1 MATSISMCSNAL
13 LLIGHGTISSFT
25 EGSSGSKVASNLYG
39 TTYENLLT
47 LSRWRF
53 AIAKRDLGRLTA
65 TPLNEWTY
73 AFQLPSDYLVAIKV
87 YPQSDYEIY
96 EDKLYSNLTEVAL
109 DFVFK
114 PDESRL
120 PPWFVKM
127 MEFALAAQFA
137 IPITDNS
144 AKAEAYRS
152 QYEEQYKKA
161 RFIDAQARPNDT
173 IVHSPFTEVRA

>member
-25 EGSSGSKVASNLYG
+25 EGSAGSRVASNLYD

-53 AIAKRDLGRLTA
+53 ATAKRDLGRLVD

-73 AFQLPSDYLVAIKV
+73 AYQLPADYLVAIKV

-114 PDESRL
+114 PDESML
-120 PPWFVKM
+120 PPWFVKT
-127 MEFALAAQFA
+127 MEYALASQFA

-144 AKAEAYRS
+144 TKAEEYRV
-152 QYEEQYKKA
+152 QYEAQYKKA
-161 RFIDAQARPNDT
+161 RFVDAQARPNDA

>member
-13 LLIGHGTISSFT
+13 LMIGHGTISSFT
-25 EGSSGSKVASNLYG
+25 EGGAGAEVASNLYDS
-39 TTYENLLT
+39 TYENQLT

-53 AIAKRDLGRLTA
+53 ATAKRALGRLVD

-87 YPQSDYEIY
+87 VPQSDYEIY

-114 PDESRL
+114 PDESML
-120 PPWFVKM
+120 PPWFAKM

-144 AKAEAYRS
+144 TKAEEYRL
-152 QYEEQYKKA
+152 QYEAQYKKA
-161 RFIDAQARPNDT
+161 RFIDAQARPSDA
-173 IVHSPFTEVRA
+173 IAHSPFTEVRA